1 MTREQADPASP
12 EKTNTTRPAG
22 PLAPLTGSI
31 RLFRRWWRVAV
42 RAGVDQ
48 QSVIDKVREDS
59 GFTPHFAFMTSMSAG
74 IAILGLL
81 LSSPAVV
88 IGAMLLSPLMGPI
101 MGAGFALAV
110 GDSAWLRQ
118 SGRAIMLGTIISILF
133 AALVVTMSPLQTVTA
148 EIAARTRPNLF
159 DLAVALFSALA
170 GAYAM
175 IRGRMGTIVGVAI
188 ATALMPPLA
197 VVGFG
202 LATFNWSVFGGSL
215 LLFFTNLMTIA
226 LTATAMARL
235 YGFRS
240 NLSERQS
247 QVQVAIM
254 TMVFVALAIPLGL
267 SLRQIAWEANVSRS
281 ANGFIKDQFGDRASV
296 SKIEID
302 FDAEPIVVN
311 ATVFTPRILAGADEQ
326 STRMISRTL
335 GQLIAVKITQF
346 KVESGEDAQSAELA
360 AARAQ
365 AQAQQAEIQV
375 TRLREN
381 LALIA
386 GAPMDDVTLDTSR
399 RRALVIARPLPGAS
413 LASYNALEQRVA
425 AEAKDWTIRLQP
437 PAIALPELEV
447 AGDTV
452 VVGSVRDLELIV
464 WAFDRLRLPLG
475 MSGKAA
481 DVAVAKQM
489 LEARKVSVGQISNGA
504 GPDGRVRLRWLAP
517 EATTM
522 AGP

>member
-1 MTREQADPASP
+1 MTNDQADPGSKGKP
-12 EKTNTTRPAG
+12 EQRRPSG
-22 PLAPLTGSI
+22 PFAPVTGSL

-48 QSVIDKVREDS
+48 QAVIDKVREDS

-101 MGAGFALAV
+101 MGVGFAVAV
-110 GDSAWLRQ
+110 GDSAWLKE
-118 SGRAIMLGTIISILF
+118 SAKAILLGTIISILF
-133 AALVVTMSPLQTVTA
+133 AALVVTMSPIQTVTA

-175 IRGRMGTIVGVAI
+175 IRGKMGTIVGVAI

-226 LTATAMARL
+226 ITATGMARL

-240 NLSERQS
+240 DLSERQS

-254 TMVFVALAIPLGL
+254 TIVFVALAIPLGF
-267 SLRQIAWEANVSRS
+267 SLKQIAWEANVSRS
-281 ANGFIKDQFGDRASV
+281 ANGYIKDQFGNRASV

-302 FDAEPIVVN
+302 FDADPIVVN
-311 ATVFTPRILAGADEQ
+311 ATVFTPKILVGADEQ
-326 STRMISRTL
+326 STRVISRTL
-335 GQLIAVKITQF
+335 GRLIDVKITQF
-346 KVESGEDAQSAELA
+346 KVDSEADAQSAELA

-375 TRLREN
+375 NQLREN

-386 GAPMDDVTLDTSR
+386 GVSMDDVTLDTSK
-399 RRALVIARPLPGAS
+399 RRAMVVAKPLPGAS
-413 LASYNALEQRVA
+413 LASYYALEQRVA
-425 AEAKDWTIRLQP
+425 AGAKNWTIKLQP
-437 PAIALPELEV
+437 PAITLPELTISDG
-447 AGDTV
+447 ALAAAST
-452 VVGSVRDLELIV
+452 RNLELIV
-464 WAFDRLRLPLG
+464 WAYERLSLPLG
-475 MSGKAA
+475 MNGTAA
-481 DVAVAKQM
+481 DMAVTKQA
-489 LEARKVSVGQISNGA
+489 LEAKNVIVA
-504 GPDGRVRLRWLAP
+504 PEPDIAIQKGSVRLRWLAP
-517 EATTM
+517 SESLDTQQ
-522 AGP
+522 

>member
-1 MTREQADPASP
+1 MTNDQADPASP
-12 EKTNTTRPAG
+12 KKDKAKAPSG
-22 PLAPLTGSI
+22 PLAPIAGSI

-48 QSVIDKVREDS
+48 QAVIDKVREDS

-110 GDSAWLRQ
+110 GDSAWLKE
-118 SGRAIMLGTIISILF
+118 SGKAILLGTIISILF
-133 AALVVTMSPLQTVTA
+133 AALVVTMSPIQTVTA

-175 IRGRMGTIVGVAI
+175 IRGKMGTIVGVAI

-226 LTATAMARL
+226 LTATGMARL

-240 NLSERQS
+240 VLSERQS

-254 TMVFVALAIPLGL
+254 TVIFVALAIPLGF
-267 SLRQIAWEANVSRS
+267 SLKQIAWEANVSRS
-281 ANGFIKDQFGDRASV
+281 ANGYIKDQFGDRASV

-302 FDAEPIVVN
+302 FDVDPIVVN
-311 ATVFTPRILAGADEQ
+311 ATVFTPKILAGANEQ
-326 STRMISRTL
+326 SSRVISRTL

-346 KVESGEDAQSAELA
+346 KVESGDDAQSAELA

-386 GAPMDDVTLDTSR
+386 GVPMDDVTLDTTK
-399 RRALVIARPLPGAS
+399 RRAVVIANPLPGAS
-413 LASYNALEQRVA
+413 LASYYALEQRVA
-425 AEAKDWTIRLQP
+425 AGAKNWTIKLQP
-437 PAIALPELEV
+437 PAVALPELTISDGVLAE
-447 AGDTV
+447 
-452 VVGSVRDLELIV
+452 GSARNLDLII
-464 WAFDRLRLPLG
+464 WASERLNLPLG
-475 MSGKAA
+475 MNGTAA
-481 DVAVAKQM
+481 NREVAKQALAAKNVTVAQESDM
-489 LEARKVSVGQISNGA
+489 VIPGG
-504 GPDGRVRLRWLAP
+504 GVRLRWLAP
-517 EATTM
+517 SENVGAQ
-522 AGP
+522 

>member
-1 MTREQADPASP
+1 MNDDRADTASP
-12 EKTNTTRPAG
+12 QNPARPAASG
-22 PLAPLTGSI
+22 AFAPVTGGI
-31 RLFRRWWRVAV
+31 RLFRRWWRIAV
-42 RAGVDQ
+42 RADVDQ
-48 QSVIDKVREDS
+48 QAVIDKVREDS

-101 MGAGFALAV
+101 MGAGFALAI
-110 GDSAWLRQ
+110 GDSLWLRE
-118 SGRAIMLGTIISILF
+118 SGKAIVLETIISILF
-133 AALVVTMSPLQTVTA
+133 AGLVVTMSPLQMVTA
-148 EIAARTRPNLF
+148 EIASRTRPNLF

-240 NLSERQS
+240 YLSERQS

-254 TMVFVALAIPLGL
+254 AVIFVALAIPLGL

-281 ANGFIKDQFGDRASV
+281 ANGYIKDQFGASASV

-302 FDAEPIVVN
+302 FDSDPIVVN
-311 ATVFTPRILAGADEQ
+311 ATVFTPKILADANAQ
-326 STRMISRTL
+326 SSRVISRTL
-335 GQLIAVKITQF
+335 GRVIVVKITQF
-346 KVESGEDAQSAELA
+346 KVDSGADAQAAELA
-360 AARAQ
+360 AASAQ
-365 AQAQQAEIQV
+365 AQAQQAEIEV
-375 TRLREN
+375 SRLREN

-386 GAPMDDVTLDTSR
+386 GVSIDDVTMDTSR
-399 RRALVIARPLPGAS
+399 RRAMVVAKPLPGAS
-413 LASYNALEQRVA
+413 LASYHALERRVA
-425 AEAKDWTIRLQP
+425 LGAKDWTIKLQP
-437 PAIALPELEV
+437 PATALPELTIVEGAV
-447 AGDTV
+447 AP
-452 VVGSVRDLELIV
+452 SSRHNLDLII
-464 WAFDRLRLPLG
+464 WAADRLNLPLG
-475 MSGKAA
+475 MNGSAE
-481 DVAVAKQM
+481 DRAVAKAA
-489 LEARKVSVGQISNGA
+489 LEARKIVVAEESDLAVPGA
-504 GPDGRVRLRWLAP
+504 GVKLRWLAP
-517 EATTM
+517 LESA
-522 AGP
+522 PQ

>member
-1 MTREQADPASP
+1 MPS
-12 EKTNTTRPAG
+12 G
-22 PLAPLTGSI
+22 PLAPISGSI
-31 RLFRRWWRVAV
+31 RLFRRWWRLAV

-48 QSVIDKVREDS
+48 QTVIDKVREDS

-110 GDSAWLRQ
+110 GDSVWLKER
-118 SGRAIMLGTIISILF
+118 GKAILLGTIISILF
-133 AALVVTMSPLQTVTA
+133 AALVVTMSPIQTVTA

-226 LTATAMARL
+226 LTATGMARL

-240 NLSERQS
+240 VLSERQS

-254 TMVFVALAIPLGL
+254 TIVFVALAIPLGF
-267 SLRQIAWEANVSRS
+267 SLKQIAWEANVSRS
-281 ANGFIKDQFGDRASV
+281 ANGYIKDQFGDRASV

-311 ATVFTPRILAGADEQ
+311 ATVFTPRILAGANEQ
-326 STRMISRTL
+326 SARVISRSL

-346 KVESGEDAQSAELA
+346 KVESGDDAQSAELA

-386 GAPMDDVTLDTSR
+386 GVPMDDVTLDTTR
-399 RRALVIARPLPGAS
+399 RRAMVIAKPLPGAS
-413 LASYNALEQRVA
+413 LASYYALEQRVGA
-425 AEAKDWTIRLQP
+425 GAKNWTIKLQP
-437 PAIALPELEV
+437 PAAALPELTISDGALPE
-447 AGDTV
+447 A
-452 VVGSVRDLELIV
+452 SARNLDLII
-464 WAFDRLRLPLG
+464 WASERLNLPLS
-475 MSGKAA
+475 MSGGFA
-481 DVAVAKQM
+481 DMAVAKQA
-489 LEARKVSVGQISNGA
+489 LAARNVTVTEQFNAAIPSGA
-504 GPDGRVRLRWLAP
+504 VRLRWLSPTENIGA
-517 EATTM
+517 E
-522 AGP
+522 